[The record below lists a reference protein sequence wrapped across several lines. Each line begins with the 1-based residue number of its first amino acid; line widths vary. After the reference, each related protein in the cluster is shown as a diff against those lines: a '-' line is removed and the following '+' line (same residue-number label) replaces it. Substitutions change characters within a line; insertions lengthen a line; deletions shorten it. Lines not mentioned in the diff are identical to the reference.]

1 MFKKT
6 IVFFGI
12 SFICIAQKSEKL
24 TVSVDSTVVRIG
36 EQINYFLQVKADT
49 SAQVVFPE
57 QFSLHLLN
65 Y

>member
-12 SFICIAQKSEKL
+12 SFICIAQKSENL

-36 EQINYFLQVKADT
+36 EQINYFL
-49 SAQVVFPE
+49 
-57 QFSLHLLN
+57 
-65 Y
+65 